1 MQFCC
6 ISNGGKKKLLNARTV
21 GTETISSDYEI
32 IKNKLSGDYHS
43 STVLP
48 NHFYLLKNEVHF
60 VLPAY
65 PNLCQQQL

>member
-1 MQFCC
+1 M
-6 ISNGGKKKLLNARTV
+6 GEKELLNARTV
-21 GTETISSDYEI
+21 GIETICSDYEI
-32 IKNKLSGDYHS
+32 IKKKKLSGDYHS

-60 VLPAY
+60 ALPAY